1 VRGGAHLGW
10 VVAIGALRCANPNG
24 VVSSDFLEGLAVVY
38 GHKGDEFGPTGFGAW
53 TAPAE

>member
-1 VRGGAHLGW
+1 MRGGAHLGW